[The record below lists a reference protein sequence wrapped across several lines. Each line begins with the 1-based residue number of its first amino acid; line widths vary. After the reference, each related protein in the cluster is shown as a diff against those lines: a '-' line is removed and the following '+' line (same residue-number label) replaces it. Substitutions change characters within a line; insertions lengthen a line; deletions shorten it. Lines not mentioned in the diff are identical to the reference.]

1 MLLLLKIKLQLEKE
15 FNFNMCNK
23 FLRLGGPLMCVRVC
37 DMFMFVCE
45 CGYVHAHNTCA

>member
-23 FLRLGGPLMCVRVC
+23 FLHLGGGIDVRAC
-37 DMFMFVCE
+37 M
-45 CGYVHAHNTCA
+45 